1 MDNLMEKALH
11 SMIHKQFATWNA
23 QNAAVNEIKR
33 GLLQGCDKADSVEEV
48 YARMIINSMEVAA
61 EISAKIIL
69 EILLTAG
76 VFEAADER
84 QLKKLIFSV
93 VKEQVPECDIN
104 GDKKED

>member
-11 SMIHKQFATWNA
+11 SMIHKQFVTWNA
-23 QNAAVNEIKR
+23 QNAAISEIER
-33 GLLQGCDKADSVEEV
+33 GLLCGCSEADSAEKI
-48 YARMIINSMEVAA
+48 YARMVINSMEVAA

-84 QLKKLIFSV
+84 QLKKLIFSIV
-93 VKEQVPECDIN
+93 QEQVPESDIN
-104 GDKKED
+104 GDIKED